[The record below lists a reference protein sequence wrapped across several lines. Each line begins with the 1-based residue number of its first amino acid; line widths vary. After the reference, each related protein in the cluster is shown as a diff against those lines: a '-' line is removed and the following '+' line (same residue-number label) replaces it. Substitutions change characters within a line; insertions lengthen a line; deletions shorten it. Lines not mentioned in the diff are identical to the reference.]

1 MNWGSFSIAM
11 LTLLEFMT
19 WSMMLVIMIM
29 IMMMIIIMIMIMIMA
44 VKSVAR

>member
-29 IMMMIIIMIMIMIMA
+29 MMIIIMIMIMA